1 MEVPENKNIEKSTYR
16 GLLFFTMILL
26 IIFVSKSLLLPYK
39 LYSYDESDKKFES
52 GELFPKKETKT
63 NTNDINNTKAAII
76 QNDSQKNII
85 KDLTVNQKIVNI
97 NRSSV
102 DDLVKLPGIGL
113 KTAEKIVR
121 YRNEHGYF
129 ITKDELKNVNGIG
142 TAKLKKIEKLIKLK

>member
-1 MEVPENKNIEKSTYR
+1 MTPTNKKIEKNTYI
-16 GLLFFTMILL
+16 GLLLFTVMLMSVFVFKTLL
-26 IIFVSKSLLLPYK
+26 FSYEMH
-39 LYSYDESDKKFES
+39 SYDEMDRKFNES
-52 GELFPKKETKT
+52 ILFPDNNIK
-63 NTNDINNTKAAII
+63 NDIEKL
-76 QNDSQKNII
+76 QKPRQKNII